1 MSIIQRCP
9 DVLTGCVMLAAG
21 IWIVCVP
28 ELRVASLADG
38 LCGISCLLLTESV
51 SAVAD
56 ILCQLEQ
63 LVVNTITSGLHSAML
78 LLQNVG
84 LISGDFAQADKSLP
98 QELTAVLATSGTLLL
113 LMMHKAMEPW

>member
-9 DVLTGCVMLAAG
+9 AVLTGCVMLAAG

-51 SAVAD
+51 STVAD
-56 ILCQLEQ
+56 ILCKLEQ
-63 LVVNTITSGLHSAML
+63 LVVNTIASGLHSAML

-84 LISGDFAQADKSLP
+84 LISGDFAQADKRIP